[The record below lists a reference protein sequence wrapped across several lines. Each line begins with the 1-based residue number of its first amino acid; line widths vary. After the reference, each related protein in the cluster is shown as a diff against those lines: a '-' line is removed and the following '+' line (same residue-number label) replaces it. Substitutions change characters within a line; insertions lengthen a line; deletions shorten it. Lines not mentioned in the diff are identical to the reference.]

1 MKNYRKL
8 YEKYHNC
15 CLLSGIDIHHI
26 DGNHDNNSIE
36 NLKAVSLEEHYNI
49 HKSQNE
55 FYAAYLIG
63 KRMKI
68 KPSDWKIMAQING
81 SKSGKSNYDKGIGL
95 KGWIDSLSREEFK
108 KHCSESGK
116 LGGLKSLENSLG
128 FHSADREQKKE
139 WASKAGKASPGF
151 KLGHASQAGKVG
163 GKKGGKY
170 AKENKTGIFSLTPE
184 KNKERHLN
192 SVISRLVNN
201 GKACKWPRNDYE
213 TV

>member
-15 CLLSGIDIHHI
+15 CLLPGIDIHHV
-26 DGNHDNNSIE
+26 DGNHQNNSIE

-68 KPSDWKIMAQING
+68 KPDDWKLMAKING
-81 SKSGKSNYDKGIGL
+81 AISGKSNYNKGIGL
-95 KGWIDSLSREEFK
+95 KGWINSLSQEDFK

-116 LGGLKSLENSLG
+116 LGGITSLENQSG
-128 FHSADREQKKE
+128 FHSATTEQKKK
-139 WASKAGKASPGF
+139 WASQGGKASPGF

-163 GKKGGKY
+163 GEKGGKY
-170 AKENKTGIFSLTPE
+170 AKENRTGIFALSPE
-184 KNKERHLN
+184 QD
-192 SVISRLVNN
+192 RLRIQNMQTTWAIKL
-201 GKACKWPRNDYE
+201 GKASAWPRTDYE
-213 TV
+213 TI

>member
-15 CLLSGIDIHHI
+15 CLLPGIDIHHI

-68 KPSDWKIMAQING
+68 KPSDWKIMARING

-95 KGWIDSLSREEFK
+95 KGWVDSLSEEEFK

-128 FHSADREQKKE
+128 FHSADKEQKKE

-170 AKENKTGIFSLTPE
+170 AKENRTGIFALSPE
-184 KNKERHLN
+184 QD
-192 SVISRLVNN
+192 RLRIQNMQTTWAIKL
-201 GKACKWPRNDYE
+201 GKACAWPNSL
-213 TV
+213 